1 MTASQVLAD
10 AVQRLKAADVPDA
23 ANDARILLAHAMGIE
38 RSRLTLI
45 LPDEI
50 GIDPLAK
57 FNRSIKARLTRQPV
71 AQIIGLREFYGR
83 PFNVTPDVLDPR
95 PETEL
100 LVQTALNAPFETV
113 LDLGCGTGCILL
125 TLLAENPAAT
135 GITTGIITGQG
146 VDCSIAAIDVA
157 RGNATNLGLDERCNF
172 NVSDWF
178 SQVHGSYDLIVSN
191 PPYITADEMADL
203 APEVRDHEPEI
214 ALTPGGDGLESY
226 RVITRHAMQY
236 LKPRGRLIVEIG
248 HQQAAD
254 VQALFGAAR
263 FDGITCLQDMEG
275 RDRVILGN
283 KT

>member
-1 MTASQVLAD
+1 MTASQALAE
-10 AVQRLKAADVPDA
+10 AVQRLKTADVPDA
-23 ANDARILLAHAMGIE
+23 ANDARILLAHALEIE
-38 RSRLTLI
+38 RSRLTLV

-57 FNRSIKARLTRQPV
+57 FSRSIKARLTRQPV
-71 AQIIGLREFYGR
+71 AQIIGQREFYGR
-83 PFNVTPDVLDPR
+83 SFNVTPDVLDPR

-113 LDLGCGTGCILL
+113 LDLGCGSGCILL
-125 TLLAENPAAT
+125 SLLAENHAA
-135 GITTGIITGQG
+135 TGQG

-178 SQVHGSYDLIVSN
+178 SQVHGSYDLIVAN

-214 ALTPGGDGLESY
+214 ALTPGGDGLEAY
-226 RVITRHAMQY
+226 RVITTQAMLY
-236 LKPRGRLIVEIG
+236 LKSRGHLIVEIG
-248 HQQAAD
+248 YQQAAD
-254 VQALFGAAR
+254 VQALFDAAL
-263 FDGITCLQDMEG
+263 FDGITCLQDMNG
-275 RDRVILGN
+275 HDRVVLGI